1 MAAAVVVVGSVN
13 VDLIVRVPRL
23 PLRGETV
30 IGGTFSRAP
39 GGKGA
44 NAAAAAARLGA
55 QTWFVGL
62 VGGDDFGREARR
74 DLESAG
80 VVVSGLAEAD
90 EPTGV
95 AAILVDDAAENVI
108 AVASGANAAVTS
120 EHVRAAVNGVDAE
133 RAVVLTNLEIPERAV
148 SAAARAA
155 AGRGWPF
162 VLNPAPARRLP
173 AEVIAASDVVVP
185 NETEAASLGGVD
197 ELLSSGARAVVVTRG
212 PAGADLHRTGR
223 DIHHQDAFA
232 IDAVD
237 TTGAGDAFFAA
248 LAVAVSE
255 GRDLEDAVRN
265 AAAAGALA
273 SRAVGARASLPTRE
287 EVDRLTAGR

>member
-55 QTWFVGL
+55 RTWFVGL

-185 NETEAASLGGVD
+185 NETEAASLGGVG